1 MMIKSQLRSR
11 VAATAISFAFAMTA
25 PGAEPSQRA
34 AKPGATDV
42 ELLMPLDSTNSDVQE
57 TSYGNVF
64 ADAARVAGGADAAM
78 VPADEF
84 VPKRFERGKHSV
96 GDLQSALRNLNDPTD
111 HIMVLQLTGAQLK
124 SALSRAVS
132 HVPLSFSGFVQVS
145 GMSFRFNP
153 SLSEGKQ
160 IAAVQVAGAP
170 LDETRSYTVA
180 TTRPMANGSFGY
192 FRNWDDKAIK
202 SDTGKDVGVA
212 LAEYLSTRRSVNVMA
227 DGRIAKL

>member
-1 MMIKSQLRSR
+1 MIMKSQLRSL
-11 VAATAISFAFAMTA
+11 VAATAMSFVMSVA
-25 PGAEPSQRA
+25 GAEPPQRA
-34 AKPGATDV
+34 SKPSPTDI
-42 ELLMPLDSTNSDVQE
+42 ELLMPLDTTGSDVQE

-64 ADAARVAGGADAAM
+64 ADAARASGGADAAM

-111 HIMVLQLTGAQLK
+111 HIIVLQLTGAQLK

-132 HVPLSFSGFVQVS
+132 HVPLPFSGFVQVS

-160 IAAVQVAGAP
+160 IASVQVAGAP
-170 LDETRSYTVA
+170 LDETRNYTVA